1 MARRK
6 QDAAPWIDGETPHP
20 AGDATGESQL
30 AWGIENKKH
39 AFTEAVALAVRPQA
53 NPLRDSQIL
62 AGSGSTNRVL
72 DAKGDGD
79 RFDGLA
85 VSGET
90 PRNGSD
96 RAGENSA
103 RPASD
108 DGEADRYWWRAW
120 RRNGQA
126 GRERVK
132 SERFSHS
139 GRTRHG

>member
-6 QDAAPWIDGETPHP
+6 QDAAPWVDGETPHP

-30 AWGIENKKH
+30 AQGIQKKKH
-39 AFTEAVALAVRPQA
+39 AFTDAIALPARPQA
-53 NPLRDSQIL
+53 NPLRDGQIL
-62 AGSGSTNRVL
+62 AGSGATNRVL
-72 DAKGDGD
+72 DVKSDGD
-79 RFDGLA
+79 RFHRLPLGRGTA
-85 VSGET
+85 
-90 PRNGSD
+90 RNGSD

-132 SERFSHS
+132 SRRLSHG
-139 GRTRHG
+139 GRRQR